1 MEPRWLLI
9 EGRNEAGQVEYAE
22 NRRDRENKMIDRPE
36 SDVDLFTTEV
46 MKDPYPVYRMLR
58 DLGPAV
64 WLTKH
69 QVWCITRYEGV
80 KRVLGDYRTFTTSKG
95 VAMDPAVNE
104 ATSGPG
110 RANSLTSDPPLH
122 DEIRRVTGAPLT
134 PRALAG
140 IKEQIETTA
149 RNLVD
154 DLCKRRTV
162 DGMVDVAQVLP
173 LTIVS
178 EMVGLPEEGKKS
190 MLRWAAA
197 TFNAMGPMN
206 ELGSEALP
214 QIRELHQFCINDAV
228 PGKLKA
234 DGWADRIYQ
243 AAARGEIPAQQCPGM
258 MREYI
263 GPSLDTTIFA
273 TGHLLRHLG
282 DNPDQWQLLRNNR
295 SLLPGAI
302 NEALRME
309 APIRLFSRYVRAE
322 STFDEIVIPEGARL
336 LVLYASANRDERKWQ
351 DPDRFDITRRNGD
364 HVAFG
369 FGIHT
374 CAGMHLAKLEITS
387 LLNAMLDRIAR
398 FEVGEPVISMNNT
411 LRGYDRLPLTIY
423 PAEVAV

>member
-1 MEPRWLLI
+1 MA
-9 EGRNEAGQVEYAE
+9 AGPV
-22 NRRDRENKMIDRPE
+22 
-36 SDVDLFTTEV
+36 SDIDLFDDGV
-46 MKDPYPVYRMLR
+46 IANPYEEYRKLR
-58 DLGPAV
+58 DLGAAV
-64 WLTKH
+64 WLPRH
-69 QVWCITRYEGV
+69 GVWCIPRYADV
-80 KRVLGDYRTFTTSKG
+80 KRVLSDYRTFTTSKG

-122 DEIRRVTGAPLT
+122 DEIRKVTGAPLT
-134 PRALAG
+134 PRALTA
-140 IKEQIETTA
+140 IKDQIEATA
-149 RNLVD
+149 RELVED
-154 DLCKRRTV
+154 ICRRGEV
-162 DGMVDVAQVLP
+162 DGMADVAHVLP

-178 EMVGLPEEGKKS
+178 EMVGLPEEGRKS

-206 ELGSEALP
+206 ELGATALP

-243 AAARGEIPAQQCPGM
+243 AAARGEIPVQQCPGM

-273 TGHLLRHLG
+273 TGHLLRLLG
-282 DNPDQWQLLRNNR
+282 ENPDQWRLLQDDR

-302 NEALRME
+302 NEALRIE
-309 APIRLFSRYVRAE
+309 SPIRLFSRYVRAE
-322 STFDEIVIPEGARL
+322 AVFEDIAIPAGERL
-336 LVLYASANRDERKWQ
+336 LVLYASANRDDRKWH
-351 DPDRFDITRRNGD
+351 DPERFDITRKNTD

-369 FGIHT
+369 FGVHT

-387 LLNAMLDRIAR
+387 LMNAMLDRIER
-398 FEVGEPVISMNNT
+398 FEVGQPVISRNNT
-411 LRGYDRLPLTIY
+411 LRGYDRLPMTIY
-423 PAEVAV
+423 PIARHAA